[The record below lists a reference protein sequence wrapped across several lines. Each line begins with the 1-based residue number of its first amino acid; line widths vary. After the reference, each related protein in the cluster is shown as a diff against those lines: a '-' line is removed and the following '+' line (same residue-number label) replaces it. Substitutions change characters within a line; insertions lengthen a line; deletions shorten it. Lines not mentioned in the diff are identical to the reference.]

1 MRHKNLLTKMAF
13 CDIFDLLKNLMGKLK
28 DLPFNFF
35 YSIGDVMEDIFL
47 TPEGLEETKKELERL
62 KTVERIAVSKMIG
75 EAKSYGDLSENSEYD
90 AAKTKEAQL
99 EMKIIELEN
108 RIRNAKIISKE
119 SLNTKVVNVGS
130 KVTLYDEEFDEE
142 VKYTLMGSTD
152 SDPLNGIISNL
163 SPLGKAILGQK
174 VGAEVTVDTPAG
186 KAVYKIVK
194 IEL

>member
-1 MRHKNLLTKMAF
+1 
-13 CDIFDLLKNLMGKLK
+13 
-28 DLPFNFF
+28 
-35 YSIGDVMEDIFL
+35 MEDIYL

-62 KTVERIAVSKMIG
+62 KTVERINVAKMIG

-99 EMKIIELEN
+99 ELKILELEN
-108 RIRNAKIISKE
+108 RIKNAKIISKDA
-119 SLNTKVVNVGS
+119 LNTKVVNVGS

-152 SDPLNGIISNL
+152 SDPINGIISNQ
-163 SPLGKAILGQK
+163 SPLGSAILGQK
-174 VGAEVTVDTPAG
+174 VGAEVLVDTPAG
-186 KAVYKIVK
+186 KAKYKIVK

>member
-1 MRHKNLLTKMAF
+1 
-13 CDIFDLLKNLMGKLK
+13 
-28 DLPFNFF
+28 
-35 YSIGDVMEDIFL
+35 MEDIFL

>member
-1 MRHKNLLTKMAF
+1 
-13 CDIFDLLKNLMGKLK
+13 
-28 DLPFNFF
+28 
-35 YSIGDVMEDIFL
+35 MEDIFL

-62 KTVERIAVSKMIG
+62 KTVERINVAKMIG

-99 EMKIIELEN
+99 ELKILELEN
-108 RIRNAKIISKE
+108 RIKNAKIISKDA
-119 SLNTKVVNVGS
+119 LNTKVVNVGS

-142 VKYTLMGSTD
+142 VQYTLMGSVD
-152 SDPLNGIISNL
+152 SDPINGIISNS

-174 VGAEVTVDTPAG
+174 VGAEVVVDTPAG
-186 KAVYKIVK
+186 KNKYKVLK